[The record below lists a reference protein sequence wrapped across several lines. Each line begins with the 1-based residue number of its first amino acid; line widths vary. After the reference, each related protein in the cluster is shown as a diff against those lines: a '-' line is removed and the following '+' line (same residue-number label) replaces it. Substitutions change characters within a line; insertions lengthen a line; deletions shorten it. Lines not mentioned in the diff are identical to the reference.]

1 MGKYYGKSNRRG
13 GDVKKVNLGSGTA
26 CLDEWINIDSS
37 FNARLAKYPRLR
49 YLLFKIGVLPKKY
62 YEMSWSKH
70 IHKIMV
76 RDVRK
81 KLPFDDKSIDFIYS
95 SHLIEHLRK
104 DEAEKVLRE
113 CFRVLQKGGLIRLV
127 VPDLELMARNYLK
140 EIEEIRNEGKRDF
153 LPSERFLD
161 ILGVGVERTKTPF
174 ILKIFSSGRHRWMY
188 DQISLAE
195 LLDYCGF
202 VNTQKQNYKEGEC
215 LDINFLDNRPEH
227 SLYLEARK
235 P

>member
-1 MGKYYGKSNRRG
+1 M
-13 GDVKKVNLGSGTA
+13 KKVNLGSGTA

-37 FNARLAKYPRLR
+37 FNARLAKYPRLQ

-81 KLPFDDKSIDFIYS
+81 KLPFDDESIDFIYS

-113 CFRVLQKGGLIRLV
+113 CFRVLKKGGLIRLV

-161 ILGVGVERTKTPF
+161 ILGVGVERTKTPC
-174 ILKIFSSGRHRWMY
+174 ILKIFSSGSRHRWMY
-188 DQISLAE
+188 DLFSLKA
-195 LLDYCGF
+195 LLESCGF
-202 VNTQKQNYKEGEC
+202 IDVQKRSYKEGVVPDTE
-215 LDINFLDNRPEH
+215 FLDNRPEH

-235 P
+235 PEVGYNEKI

>member
-1 MGKYYGKSNRRG
+1 M
-13 GDVKKVNLGSGTA
+13 D
-26 CLDEWINIDSS
+26 DWINIDSS

-49 YLLFKIGVLPKKY
+49 YLLFKIGILPKEY
-62 YEMSWSKH
+62 YDMPWSEH

-81 KLPFDDKSIDFIYS
+81 RHPFDDGSIDFIYS

-113 CFRVLQKGGLIRLV
+113 CFCVLRRGGLIRLV

-140 EIEEIRNEGKRDF
+140 EIEETRNEGERDYT
-153 LPSERFLD
+153 PSERFLD
-161 ILGVGVERTKTPF
+161 ILGMCEKTKTPF
-174 ILKIFSSGRHRWMY
+174 VLKILLSEHKWMY
-188 DQISLAE
+188 DQLSLTA
-195 LLDYCGF
+195 LLESCGF
-202 VNTQKQNYKEGEC
+202 VDIQKRSYKEGEC
-215 LDINFLDNRPEH
+215 PDIDFLDNRPEH
-227 SLYLEARK
+227 SLYLEAWK